1 MTTCAVS
8 EAADE
13 TGAAGAAAC
22 WKARSAKSTC
32 IGALKIAEGERVALP
47 CTTAMTEA
55 ESHRILVVDDEPD
68 ITAANGREAARESVE
83 RVPELAPGTSVDR
96 VVAWLTGR
104 HTRGNVA

>member
-22 WKARSAKSTC
+22 WKASSAKSTC

-47 CTTAMTEA
+47 CTTSMTES
-55 ESHRILVVDDEPD
+55 ESHRILVVDDEPGTPPLVASHLARAGSRG
-68 ITAANGREAARESVE
+68 ITAPNGSDALRTAGQARPA
-83 RVPELAPGTSVDR
+83 RAL
-96 VVAWLTGR
+96 
-104 HTRGNVA
+104 

>member
-22 WKARSAKSTC
+22 WKARSAKGTC

-47 CTTAMTEA
+47 CTTAMTDA
-55 ESHRILVVDDEPD
+55 ASHRILVLHDEPH
-68 ITAANGREAARESVE
+68 ITALLAYHLAKSGYPVFTPANGRDPRRTSRDAR
-83 RVPELAPGTSVDR
+83 LA
-96 VVAWLTGR
+96 
-104 HTRGNVA
+104 